1 MALRASTMHCALYRC
16 LIYYLEHYKCQHLFL
31 MFKFSACAGM
41 SVEAGTTC
49 SGGLSIWVAELELA
63 ANTLIL
69 PAMVFF
75 FTPFPSK

>member
-1 MALRASTMHCALYRC
+1 
-16 LIYYLEHYKCQHLFL
+16 
-31 MFKFSACAGM
+31 M

-63 ANTLIL
+63 ANTLSLGLRLAANTLIL